1 MNHKQKLGYTLFGA
15 AIMALGITIGQL
27 SAPNIEAQSN
37 GVFDEI
43 TCRRLEVVDK
53 SGSAR
58 VLLKTKEDETVV
70 AIRDKVGKTA
80 IALYA
85 GGIVNSISVYD
96 ESGALG
102 GGIDLFASDELKR
115 VSVLN
120 KAGKFVIELSASDV
134 FGNRVALFDSVGKGG
149 IVLHGGYKDG
159 KRLSVF
165 DKAGNIEWQA
175 P

>member
-1 MNHKQKLGYTLFGA
+1 MNHKQKLGYTLLGA
-15 AIMALGITIGQL
+15 EIMAVGIMIGQFVTRD
-27 SAPNIEAQSN
+27 IEAQSN

-43 TCRRLEVVDK
+43 ACRRLEVVDK
-53 SGSAR
+53 SGNAR
-58 VLLKTKEDETVV
+58 VLLKTKKDETVV
-70 AIRDKVGKTA
+70 TLRDKAGKTA

-85 GGIVNSISVYD
+85 GGIMNSISVYD

-134 FGNRVALFDSVGKGG
+134 FGNRVALFDSVDKGG
-149 IVLHGGYKDG
+149 IVLHKGYRDG